1 MENVVLYSRQEKGA
15 FSIYRQIDPRALP
28 AYTVSEAAHYLLIPR
43 ATLASWVAG
52 RPYPTRAGIKFFRPV
67 LLLPERRNHQLSFV
81 NLVEAHVLNA
91 IRHEHNI
98 AFDKVRKSVEYLRRQ
113 FGSKHPLAEYKFET
127 DGIDLFV
134 QRYGELINTSR
145 EGQMAMREVLHWFL
159 HRVERDESGFP
170 VKLYPFTRKATP
182 DAPKTIVIDPRL
194 SFGRPVIA
202 GSGIPTSIV
211 AERYKA
217 GDSIQQLAQDY
228 SRPACDIEEAIR
240 CELQLE
246 AA

>member
-1 MENVVLYSRQEKGA
+1 MLYFAARRTT
-15 FSIYRQIDPRALP
+15 FSIYGQSDPRALP
-28 AYTVSEAAHYLLIPR
+28 AYTITEAAHYLLIPR
-43 ATLASWVAG
+43 ATVASWVVG
-52 RPYPTRAGIKFFRPV
+52 RPYPTRAGTRLFKPV
-67 LLLPERRNHQLSFV
+67 FLLPERRKPELSFV

-98 AFDKVRKSVEYLRRQ
+98 PLDKVRKSIEYLRVQ

-134 QRYGELINTSR
+134 QKYGDLINTSR
-145 EGQMAMREVLHWFL
+145 AGQMAMREVLHWFL
-159 HRVERDESGFP
+159 RRIEWDASGFA
-170 VKLYPFTRKATP
+170 VRLYPFTRKPVP
-182 DAPKTIVIDPRL
+182 DAPKTVVIDPRL

-202 GSGIPTSIV
+202 GTGIATSVI

-217 GDSIQQLAQDY
+217 GDSIEQLADDY
-228 SRPACDIEEAIR
+228 ARPAHDIEEAIR
-240 CELQLE
+240 CELQLD